1 MIDELLKLAN
11 GKNIELEVFID
22 EDETT
27 SIETMNDKLEK
38 YESSSTD
45 SYRIKA
51 LYNNK
56 IVTINTEDISNPET
70 IINNIID
77 FSNVLDK
84 EEDTTFA
91 CDIDIRNNIK
101 KKEDKDYKKIINDL
115 ISLNKY
121 KEKYQNIDNINMY
134 YTDKYNKVSIIN
146 KDTKLIDTSN
156 INYIYGEIVW
166 KENNINQ
173 TGCFNII
180 SLDYDFSK
188 IEEKFIE
195 MINNVKDKIKAVSC
209 KTNKYNV
216 IIKNEQVFKIISR
229 YKDMYD
235 AEQIRNNLSPLTKDY
250 NKQVFSNK
258 ITIVEDPLNTSLV
271 GTRLFDMEGNATY
284 YKELIKDGK
293 FVTKLYNNK
302 NAILENTNPTGTSG
316 GVRNMYI
323 VPGSNSYEE
332 LIKKMNN
339 GIIIDSLEGLHAGA
353 NTITGE
359 LSLQA
364 SGYEV
369 ANGKI
374 SKALKLIIMQ
384 TTLKELFNNV
394 ISIGNDLEMFS
405 VTGGSPSILF
415 NDITIVGKE

>member
-11 GKNIELEVFID
+11 SKNIELEVFID
-22 EDETT
+22 EDITID
-27 SIETMNDKLEK
+27 IETMNDRLEK

-56 IVTINTEDISNPET
+56 IVTINTEDISNPEL
-70 IINNIID
+70 IINNIISI
-77 FSNVLDK
+77 SNALDK

-91 CDIDIRNNIK
+91 RNIDIRNNIEEK
-101 KKEDKDYKKIINDL
+101 KNKDYKKIINDL

-121 KEKYQNIDNINMY
+121 KQKYPNIDNINMY
-134 YTDKYNKVSIIN
+134 YTDKYNKVNIIN
-146 KDTKLIDTSN
+146 KETNLIDTHE

-173 TGCFNII
+173 TGSFSMI

-188 IEEKFIE
+188 IEKKFIE
-195 MINNVKDKIKAVSC
+195 TINDVKAKVKATSY
-209 KTNKYNV
+209 KTNKYNI
-216 IIKNEQVFKIISR
+216 IIKNEQVFKILNR

-250 NKQVFSNK
+250 GKQVFSNK

-271 GTRLFDMEGNATY
+271 GTRLFDIEGNSTY

-293 FVTKLYNNK
+293 FITKLYNNK

-323 VPGSNSYEE
+323 VSGNDSYED

-353 NTITGE
+353 NIITGE
-359 LSLQA
+359 LSLQGT
-364 SGYEV
+364 GYEV
-369 ANGKI
+369 KNGKI
-374 SKALKLIIMQ
+374 NKALKLIIMQ

-394 ISIGNDLEMFS
+394 ISVGNDLEMFS

>member
-11 GKNIELEVFID
+11 SKNIELEVFID

-27 SIETMNDKLEK
+27 SIETMNDKLET

-121 KEKYQNIDNINMY
+121 KEKYQNIDNINIY

-195 MINNVKDKIKAVSC
+195 MINDVKDKIKAVSC

-216 IIKNEQVFKIISR
+216 IIKNEQVFKILSR

-258 ITIVEDPLNTSLV
+258 ITIVENPLNTSLV

-323 VPGSNSYEE
+323 VPGSNSYEG

>member
-11 GKNIELEVFID
+11 SKNIELEVFID

-121 KEKYQNIDNINMY
+121 KEKYQNIDNTNMY

-195 MINNVKDKIKAVSC
+195 MINDVKDKIKAVSC

-216 IIKNEQVFKIISR
+216 IIKNEQVFKILSR

>member
-1 MIDELLKLAN
+1 MIDELLKLADS
-11 GKNIELEVFID
+11 KNIKLEVFID
-22 EDETT
+22 EDETID
-27 SIETMNDKLEK
+27 IETMNDKLEK
-38 YESSSTD
+38 NETSSVS
-45 SYRIKA
+45 SYYIKA

-56 IVTINTEDISNPET
+56 IVPINTEDISNPE
-70 IINNIID
+70 IIVNNIIN
-77 FSNVLDK
+77 FSNVLDIDK
-84 EEDTTFA
+84 KTTFA
-91 CDIDIRNNIK
+91 HDLDIKNNIK
-101 KKEDKDYKKIINDL
+101 EKEDKDYKKIINDL
-115 ISLNKY
+115 TSLNKY
-121 KEKYQNIDNINMY
+121 KEKYPNIDNINMY

-146 KDTKLIDTSN
+146 KDVNLIDTSN

-173 TGCFNII
+173 TGWFNLIG
-180 SLDYDFSK
+180 LEYDFSK
-188 IEEKFIE
+188 IEDKFIE
-195 MINNVKDKIKAVSC
+195 TVNDVKNKIRAVSY

-216 IIKNEQVFKIISR
+216 IIKNSEVFKILNR

-235 AEQIRNNLSPLTKDY
+235 AEQIRNKLSPLTKDY
-250 NKQVFSNK
+250 NKQVFSDK
-258 ITIVEDPLNTSLV
+258 ITIVEDPLNECLV
-271 GTRLFDMEGNATY
+271 GRRIFDMEGNATY

-293 FVTKLYNNK
+293 FITKLYNNK

-332 LIKKMNN
+332 LIKEMNN

-364 SGYEV
+364 TGYEV
-369 ANGKI
+369 KEGKI

-394 ISIGNDLEMFS
+394 ICVGNDLEMFS

>member
-11 GKNIELEVFID
+11 SKNIKIEVFID
-22 EDETT
+22 EDETID
-27 SIETMNDKLEK
+27 IETMNDKLEK

-70 IINNIID
+70 IINNIFD
-77 FSNVLDK
+77 FSNTLDK
-84 EEDTTFA
+84 EEETTFA
-91 CDIDIRNNIK
+91 HNIDIRNNIK
-101 KKEDKDYKKIINDL
+101 TKEDRNYEKIINDL

-121 KEKYQNIDNINMY
+121 KEKYPNIDNINMY

-146 KDTKLIDTSN
+146 KDVNMIDTSN

-173 TGCFNII
+173 TGWFNLIG
-180 SLDYDFSK
+180 LEYDFSK
-188 IEEKFIE
+188 IEDKFIE
-195 MINNVKDKIKAVSC
+195 TVNDVKNKIRAVSY

-216 IIKNEQVFKIISR
+216 IIKNSEVFKILNR

-235 AEQIRNNLSPLTKDY
+235 AEQIRNKLSPLTKVY
-250 NKQVFSNK
+250 NKQVFSDK
-258 ITIVEDPLNTSLV
+258 ITIVEDPLNESLV
-271 GTRLFDMEGNATY
+271 GRRIFDIEGNATY

-293 FVTKLYNNK
+293 FITKLYNNK

-332 LIKKMNN
+332 LVKEMNN

-364 SGYEV
+364 TGYEV
-369 ANGKI
+369 KEGKI

-394 ISIGNDLEMFS
+394 ICVGNDLEMFS

-415 NDITIVGKE
+415 KDVTIVGKE

>member
-1 MIDELLKLAN
+1 MIDELLKLSSS
-11 GKNIELEVFID
+11 KNIKLEVFID
-22 EDETT
+22 EDETID
-27 SIETMNDKLEK
+27 IETMNDKLEK
-38 YESSSTD
+38 YETSSVST
-45 SYRIKA
+45 YHIKS

-56 IVTINTEDISNPET
+56 IVIINTEDISDPET

-77 FSNVLDK
+77 FSNTLDK
-84 EEDTTFA
+84 EEETTFA
-91 CDIDIRNNIK
+91 HNIDIRNNIK
-101 KKEDKDYKKIINDL
+101 EKENKDYKKIINDL

-121 KEKYQNIDNINMY
+121 KEKYPNIDNINMY

-146 KDTKLIDTSN
+146 KDVNLIDTSN

-166 KENNINQ
+166 RENNINE
-173 TGCFNII
+173 TGWFNLI
-180 SLDYDFSK
+180 SLEYDFSK

-195 MINNVKDKIKAVSC
+195 RVNDVKNKIRAVSY

-216 IIKNEQVFKIISR
+216 IIKNSEVFKILNR

-235 AEQIRNNLSPLTKDY
+235 AEQIRNKLSPLTKVY
-250 NKQVFSNK
+250 NKQVFSDK
-258 ITIVEDPLNTSLV
+258 ITIVEDPLNESLV
-271 GTRLFDMEGNATY
+271 GRRIFDIEGNATY

-293 FVTKLYNNK
+293 FITKLYNNK

-332 LIKKMNN
+332 LVKEMNN

-364 SGYEV
+364 TGYEV
-369 ANGKI
+369 KEGKI

-394 ISIGNDLEMFS
+394 ICVGNDLEIFS

-415 NDITIVGKE
+415 KDVTIVGKE

>member
-1 MIDELLKLAN
+1 MIEELLKLAN
-11 GKNIELEVFID
+11 SKNIKLEVFID
-22 EDETT
+22 EDETID
-27 SIETMNDKLEK
+27 IETMNDKLEK

-70 IINNIID
+70 IINSIID
-77 FSNVLDK
+77 FSNALDK
-84 EEDTTFA
+84 EEETTFA
-91 CDIDIRNNIK
+91 RDIDIRNNIK
-101 KKEDKDYKKIINDL
+101 EKEDKNYKKIINDL

-121 KEKYQNIDNINMY
+121 KEKYPNIDNINMY

-146 KDTKLIDTSN
+146 KDAKLIDTSN

-173 TGCFNII
+173 TGSFNII
-180 SLDYDFSK
+180 SLEYDFSK
-188 IEEKFIE
+188 IEEKFVE
-195 MINNVKDKIKAVSC
+195 MVNDVKDKIKAVSY

-216 IIKNEQVFKIISR
+216 IIKNSELFKILSR

-235 AEQIRNNLSPLTKDY
+235 AEQIRNNLSPLNKDY

-271 GTRLFDMEGNATY
+271 GTRIFDMEGNATY

-293 FVTKLYNNK
+293 FVTKLYDNK
-302 NAILENTNPTGTSG
+302 NAIIEDKKSTGTSG

-323 VPGSNSYEE
+323 IPGSNSYEE

-353 NTITGE
+353 NAITGE

-374 SKALKLIIMQ
+374 NKALKLIIMQ

-394 ISIGNDLEMFS
+394 IDIGNDLEMFS

-415 NDITIVGKE
+415 NGVTIVGKE

>member
-11 GKNIELEVFID
+11 SKNIKLEVFID
-22 EDETT
+22 EDETID
-27 SIETMNDKLEK
+27 IETMNDKLEK
-38 YESSSTD
+38 YESSSTN
-45 SYRIKA
+45 SYHIKA

-56 IVTINTEDISNPET
+56 IVAINTEDISNPET
-70 IINNIID
+70 IVNNIID
-77 FSNVLDK
+77 FSNALDK
-84 EEDTTFA
+84 EEETTFA
-91 CDIDIRNNIK
+91 RDIGIRNNIK
-101 KKEDKDYKKIINDL
+101 TKEDKNYKKIINDL

-121 KEKYQNIDNINMY
+121 KDKYPNIENINMY
-134 YTDKYNKVSIIN
+134 YTDKYNKVSIVN
-146 KDTKLIDTSN
+146 EDVDLIDTSN

-166 KENNINQ
+166 KENDVNQ
-173 TGCFNII
+173 TGSFNII
-180 SLDYDFSK
+180 SLEYDFSK

-195 MINNVKDKIKAVSC
+195 MINDVKDKIKAVSY

-216 IIKNEQVFKIISR
+216 IIKNSEVFKILNR

-235 AEQIRNNLSPLTKDY
+235 AEQIRNSLSPLTKDY

-271 GTRLFDMEGNATY
+271 GTRIFDIEGNITY

-323 VPGSNSYEE
+323 VPGSDSYEE

-369 ANGKI
+369 VNGKI

-394 ISIGNDLEMFS
+394 INVGNDLEMFS

>member
-1 MIDELLKLAN
+1 MIEELLKLAN
-11 GKNIELEVFID
+11 SKNIKLEVFID
-22 EDETT
+22 EDETID
-27 SIETMNDKLEK
+27 IETMNDKLEK

-70 IINNIID
+70 IINSIID
-77 FSNVLDK
+77 FSNALDK
-84 EEDTTFA
+84 EEETTFA
-91 CDIDIRNNIK
+91 RDIDIRNNIK
-101 KKEDKDYKKIINDL
+101 EKEDKDYKKIINDL

-121 KEKYQNIDNINMY
+121 KEKYPNIDNINMY

-146 KDTKLIDTSN
+146 KDAKLIDTSN

-173 TGCFNII
+173 TGSFNII
-180 SLDYDFSK
+180 SLEYDFSK
-188 IEEKFIE
+188 IEEKFVE
-195 MINNVKDKIKAVSC
+195 MVNDVKDKIKAVSY

-216 IIKNEQVFKIISR
+216 IIKNSELFKILSR

-235 AEQIRNNLSPLTKDY
+235 AEQIRNNLSPLNKDY

-271 GTRLFDMEGNATY
+271 GTRIFDMEGNATY

-293 FVTKLYNNK
+293 FVTKLYDNK
-302 NAILENTNPTGTSG
+302 NAIIEDKKSTGTSG

-323 VPGSNSYEE
+323 IPGSNSYEE

-353 NTITGE
+353 NAITGE

-364 SGYEV
+364 TGYEV

-374 SKALKLIIMQ
+374 NKALKLIIMQ

-394 ISIGNDLEMFS
+394 ICVGNDLEMFS

-415 NDITIVGKE
+415 NGVTIVGKE

>member
-11 GKNIELEVFID
+11 SKNIKLEVFID
-22 EDETT
+22 EDETID
-27 SIETMNDKLEK
+27 IETMNDKLEK

-70 IINNIID
+70 IINSIID
-77 FSNVLDK
+77 FSNALDK
-84 EEDTTFA
+84 EEETTFA
-91 CDIDIRNNIK
+91 RDIDIRNNIK
-101 KKEDKDYKKIINDL
+101 EKEDKDYKKIINDL

-121 KEKYQNIDNINMY
+121 KEKYPNIDNINMY

-146 KDTKLIDTSN
+146 KDAKLIDTSN

-173 TGCFNII
+173 TGSFNII
-180 SLDYDFSK
+180 SLEYDFSK

-195 MINNVKDKIKAVSC
+195 MVNDVKDKIKAVSC

-216 IIKNEQVFKIISR
+216 IIKNSEVFKILSR

-235 AEQIRNNLSPLTKDY
+235 AEQIRNNLSPLNKDY

-271 GTRLFDMEGNATY
+271 GTRIFDMEGNATY

-293 FVTKLYNNK
+293 FVTKLYDNK
-302 NAILENTNPTGTSG
+302 NAILEDKKSTGTSG

-323 VPGSNSYEE
+323 IPGSNSYEE
-332 LIKKMNN
+332 LIKKMDN

-353 NTITGE
+353 NAITGE

-394 ISIGNDLEMFS
+394 IDIGNDLEMFS

-415 NDITIVGKE
+415 NDVTIVGKE

>member
-11 GKNIELEVFID
+11 SKNIKIEVFID
-22 EDETT
+22 EDETID
-27 SIETMNDKLEK
+27 IETMNDKLEK
-38 YESSSTD
+38 YETSSVS
-45 SYRIKA
+45 SYHIKA

-56 IVTINTEDISNPET
+56 IVPINTEDISNPE
-70 IINNIID
+70 IIVNNIIN
-77 FSNVLDK
+77 FSNVLDIDK
-84 EEDTTFA
+84 KTTFA
-91 CDIDIRNNIK
+91 HDLDIRNNIK
-101 KKEDKDYKKIINDL
+101 EKENKDYKKIINDL

-121 KEKYQNIDNINMY
+121 KEKYPNIDNINMY

-146 KDTKLIDTSN
+146 KDVNLIDTSN

-166 KENNINQ
+166 RENNINQ
-173 TGCFNII
+173 TGWFNLI
-180 SLDYDFSK
+180 SLEYDFSK

-195 MINNVKDKIKAVSC
+195 RVNDVKNKIRAVSY

-216 IIKNEQVFKIISR
+216 IIKNSEVFKILNR

-235 AEQIRNNLSPLTKDY
+235 AEQIRNKLSPLTKVY
-250 NKQVFSNK
+250 NKQVFSDK
-258 ITIVEDPLNTSLV
+258 ITIVEDPLNESLV
-271 GTRLFDMEGNATY
+271 GRRIFDIEGNATY

-293 FVTKLYNNK
+293 FITKLYNNK

-332 LIKKMNN
+332 LIKEMNN

-364 SGYEV
+364 TGYEV
-369 ANGKI
+369 KEGKI

-394 ISIGNDLEMFS
+394 ICVGNDLEMFS

-415 NDITIVGKE
+415 KDVTIVGKE

>member
-11 GKNIELEVFID
+11 SKNIKIEVFVD
-22 EDETT
+22 EDITT

-38 YESSSTD
+38 YESSSTN

-56 IVTINTEDISNPET
+56 IVTINTEDISSPET

-77 FSNVLDK
+77 FTNALDK

-91 CDIDIRNNIK
+91 CNIDIRNNSK
-101 KKEDKDYKKIINDL
+101 EKEDKDYKKIINDL

-121 KEKYQNIDNINMY
+121 KEKYPNIENINMY
-134 YTDKYNKVSIIN
+134 YTDKYNKISIVN
-146 KDTKLIDTSN
+146 KDVELIDTSN

-166 KENNINQ
+166 KEEGINQ
-173 TGCFNII
+173 TGWFNLI
-180 SLDYDFSK
+180 SLKYDFSK

-195 MINNVKDKIKAVSC
+195 TIKDVEAKIKAVSC

-216 IIKNEQVFKIISR
+216 IIKNEQVFKILNR

-250 NKQVFSNK
+250 NKKIFSDK
-258 ITIVEDPLNTSLV
+258 ITIVEDPTNNNLV

-284 YKELIKDGK
+284 YKELVKDGK
-293 FVTKLYNNK
+293 FITKLYDNK
-302 NAILENTNPTGTSG
+302 NAIIEEKKPTGTSG

-323 VPGSNSYEE
+323 VPGSDSYED

-353 NTITGE
+353 NVITGE

-364 SGYEV
+364 TGYEV
-369 ANGKI
+369 INGKI
-374 SKALKLIIMQ
+374 SKSLKLIIMQ
-384 TTLKELFNNV
+384 TALKELFNNV
-394 ISIGNDLEMFS
+394 ICVGNDLEMFS

-415 NDITIVGKE
+415 NNITIVGKE

>member
-1 MIDELLKLAN
+1 MIDKLLKLASS
-11 GKNIELEVFID
+11 KNIKMEVFVD
-22 EDETT
+22 EDITID
-27 SIETMNDKLEK
+27 IETMNDRLEK

-56 IVTINTEDISNPET
+56 IVTINTEDISNPEL
-70 IINNIID
+70 IINNIISI
-77 FSNVLDK
+77 SNALDK

-91 CDIDIRNNIK
+91 RNIDIRNNIEEK
-101 KKEDKDYKKIINDL
+101 KNKDYKKIINDL

-121 KEKYQNIDNINMY
+121 KQKYPNIDNINMY

-146 KDTKLIDTSN
+146 KETNLIDTHE

-173 TGCFNII
+173 TGSFSMI

-188 IEEKFIE
+188 IEKKFIE
-195 MINNVKDKIKAVSC
+195 TINDVKTKVKATSY
-209 KTNKYNV
+209 KTNKYNI
-216 IIKNEQVFKIISR
+216 IIKNEQVFKILNR

-250 NKQVFSNK
+250 GKQVFSNK

-271 GTRLFDMEGNATY
+271 GTRLFDIEGNSTY

-293 FVTKLYNNK
+293 FITKLYNNK

-323 VPGSNSYEE
+323 VSGNDSYED

-353 NTITGE
+353 NIITGE
-359 LSLQA
+359 LSLQGT
-364 SGYEV
+364 GYEV
-369 ANGKI
+369 KNGKI
-374 SKALKLIIMQ
+374 NKALKLIIMQ

-394 ISIGNDLEMFS
+394 ISVGNDLEMFS

>member
-1 MIDELLKLAN
+1 MIDKLLKLASS
-11 GKNIELEVFID
+11 KNIKMEVFVD
-22 EDETT
+22 EDITID
-27 SIETMNDKLEK
+27 IETMNDRLEK

-56 IVTINTEDISNPET
+56 IVTINTEDISNPEM
-70 IINNIID
+70 IINNIISISD
-77 FSNVLDK
+77 ALDK

-91 CDIDIRNNIK
+91 RNIDIRNNIEE
-101 KKEDKDYKKIINDL
+101 KENKDYKKIVNDL

-121 KEKYQNIDNINMY
+121 KEKYPNIDNINMY
-134 YTDKYNKVSIIN
+134 YTDKYNKVSIVN
-146 KDTKLIDTSN
+146 KEVKLIDTHD

-173 TGCFNII
+173 TGSFSMI
-180 SLDYDFSK
+180 SLGYDFSK
-188 IEEKFIE
+188 VEKKFIE
-195 MINNVKDKIKAVSC
+195 TINDVKAKIRATSY

-216 IIKNEQVFKIISR
+216 IIKNEQVFKILNR

-235 AEQIRNNLSPLTKDY
+235 TEQIRNNLSPLTKDY
-250 NKQVFSNK
+250 GKQVFSNK

-271 GTRLFDMEGNATY
+271 GTRIFDIEGNITY
-284 YKELIKDGK
+284 YKELIKEGK
-293 FVTKLYNNK
+293 FITKLYDNK
-302 NAILENTNPTGTSG
+302 NAIIENTKTTGTSG

-323 VPGSNSYEE
+323 VPGSDSYED

-353 NTITGE
+353 NIITGE
-359 LSLQA
+359 LSLQGT
-364 SGYEV
+364 GYEV
-369 ANGKI
+369 KDGKI
-374 SKALKLIIMQ
+374 NKALKLIIMQ

-394 ISIGNDLEMFS
+394 ISVGNDIEMFS

-415 NDITIVGKE
+415 YDITIVGKE

>member
-1 MIDELLKLAN
+1 MIDELLKLASS
-11 GKNIELEVFID
+11 KNIKIEVFID

-27 SIETMNDKLEK
+27 SIETINDKLET
-38 YESSSTD
+38 YESSSTT

-56 IVTINTEDISNPET
+56 IVTINTEDISNPELIIDN
-70 IINNIID
+70 IINI
-77 FSNVLDK
+77 SNALEK

-91 CDIDIRNNIK
+91 HNIDIRNNIK
-101 KKEDKDYKKIINDL
+101 EKETKDYKKIINDL

-121 KEKYQNIDNINMY
+121 KEKYPNIDNINMY

-146 KDTKLIDTSN
+146 KDVKLVDTSN

-166 KENNINQ
+166 KENNTNQ
-173 TGCFNII
+173 TGSFNII
-180 SLDYDFSK
+180 SLDYDFVK
-188 IEEKFIE
+188 IKDKFLKTVEEL
-195 MINNVKDKIKAVSC
+195 NDKIKAVSY
-209 KTNKYNV
+209 KTNKYHV
-216 IIKNEQVFKIISR
+216 IIKNSEVFKILNR
-229 YKDMYD
+229 YKDIYD
-235 AEQIRNNLSPLTKDY
+235 AEQIRNSLSPLTKDL

-258 ITIVEDPLNTSLV
+258 ITIVEDPLNTNLV
-271 GTRLFDMEGNATY
+271 GTRIFDMEGNATY

-293 FVTKLYNNK
+293 FITKLYDNK
-302 NAILENTNPTGTSG
+302 NAIIENKKSTGTSG
-316 GVRNMYI
+316 GVRNMYV
-323 VPGSNSYEE
+323 VPGRNSYEE
-332 LIKKMNN
+332 LIKKMDN

-364 SGYEV
+364 AGYEV
-369 ANGKI
+369 KEGKI
-374 SKALKLIIMQ
+374 NRALKLIIMQ

-394 ISIGNDLEMFS
+394 IDIGNDLEMFS

>member
-84 EEDTTFA
+84 EEETTFA

-195 MINNVKDKIKAVSC
+195 MINDVKYKIKAVSC

-216 IIKNEQVFKIISR
+216 IIKNEQVFKILSR

>member
-1 MIDELLKLAN
+1 MIDKLLKLAN
-11 GKNIELEVFID
+11 SKNIQIEVFID
-22 EDETT
+22 EDITID
-27 SIETMNDKLEK
+27 IETMNDRLEK
-38 YESSSTD
+38 YETSSTN

-51 LYNNK
+51 LYDNK
-56 IVTINTEDISNPET
+56 IVTINTEDISNPEYIIDN
-70 IINNIID
+70 IINIANA
-77 FSNVLDK
+77 LDK
-84 EEDTTFA
+84 EENTTFA
-91 CDIDIRNNIK
+91 HNIDIRNNIEE
-101 KKEDKDYKKIINDL
+101 KEEKDYTKIINDL

-121 KEKYQNIDNINMY
+121 KEKYPSIDNINMY

-146 KDTKLIDTSN
+146 SDANLIDTSN

-166 KENNINQ
+166 KEKDINQ
-173 TGCFNII
+173 TGSFSIT

-188 IEEKFIE
+188 VEDKFLE
-195 MINNVKDKIKAVSC
+195 TINDVKAKIKALSY

-216 IIKNEQVFKIISR
+216 IIKNSELFKILSR

-235 AEQIRNNLSPLTKDY
+235 AEQIRNNLSPLNKDY

-258 ITIVEDPLNTSLV
+258 ITIVEDPLNTGLV
-271 GTRLFDMEGNATY
+271 GTRIFDMEGNATY

-293 FVTKLYNNK
+293 FVTKLYDNK
-302 NAILENTNPTGTSG
+302 NAIIEDKKSTGTSG

-323 VPGSNSYEE
+323 IPGSNSYEE

-353 NTITGE
+353 NAITGE

-364 SGYEV
+364 TGYEV

-374 SKALKLIIMQ
+374 NKALKLIIMQ

-394 ISIGNDLEMFS
+394 ICVGNDLEMFS
-405 VTGGSPSILF
+405 VAGGSPSILF
-415 NDITIVGKE
+415 NGVTIVGKE

>member
-1 MIDELLKLAN
+1 MIDELLKLADS
-11 GKNIELEVFID
+11 KNIKLEVFID
-22 EDETT
+22 EDETID
-27 SIETMNDKLEK
+27 IETMNDKLEK
-38 YESSSTD
+38 YETSSVST
-45 SYRIKA
+45 YHIKA

-56 IVTINTEDISNPET
+56 IVPINTEDISNPE
-70 IINNIID
+70 IIVNNIIN
-77 FSNVLDK
+77 FSNVLDIDK
-84 EEDTTFA
+84 KTTFA
-91 CDIDIRNNIK
+91 HDLDIRNNIK
-101 KKEDKDYKKIINDL
+101 EKENKDYKKIINDL

-121 KEKYQNIDNINMY
+121 KEKYPNIDNINMY

-146 KDTKLIDTSN
+146 KDVNLIDTSN

-166 KENNINQ
+166 RENNINQ
-173 TGCFNII
+173 TGWFNLI
-180 SLDYDFSK
+180 SLEYDFSK

-195 MINNVKDKIKAVSC
+195 RVNDVKNKIRAVSY

-216 IIKNEQVFKIISR
+216 IIKNSEVFKILNR

-235 AEQIRNNLSPLTKDY
+235 AEQIRNKLSPLTKVY
-250 NKQVFSNK
+250 NKQVFSDK
-258 ITIVEDPLNTSLV
+258 ITIVEDPLNESLV
-271 GTRLFDMEGNATY
+271 GRRIFDIEGNATY

-293 FVTKLYNNK
+293 FITKLYNNK

-332 LIKKMNN
+332 LIKEMNN

-364 SGYEV
+364 TGYEV
-369 ANGKI
+369 KEGKI

-394 ISIGNDLEMFS
+394 ICVGNDLEMFS

-415 NDITIVGKE
+415 KDVTIVGKE

>member
-11 GKNIELEVFID
+11 SKNIKIEVFID
-22 EDETT
+22 EDETVD
-27 SIETMNDKLEK
+27 IETINDKLEK

-51 LYNNK
+51 SYNNK

-70 IINNIID
+70 IINSIID
-77 FSNVLDK
+77 FSNALDK
-84 EEDTTFA
+84 EEETTFA
-91 CDIDIRNNIK
+91 RDIDIRNNIK
-101 KKEDKDYKKIINDL
+101 EKEDKDYKKIINDL

-121 KEKYQNIDNINMY
+121 KEKYPNIDNINMY

-146 KDTKLIDTSN
+146 KDAKLIDTSN

-173 TGCFNII
+173 TGSFNII
-180 SLDYDFSK
+180 SLEYDFSK
-188 IEEKFIE
+188 IEEKFVE
-195 MINNVKDKIKAVSC
+195 MVNDVKDKIKAVSC

-216 IIKNEQVFKIISR
+216 IIKNSEVFKILSR

-235 AEQIRNNLSPLTKDY
+235 AEQIRNNLSPLNKDY

-271 GTRLFDMEGNATY
+271 GTRIFDMEGSATY

-302 NAILENTNPTGTSG
+302 NAIIEDVKSTGTSG

-332 LIKKMNN
+332 LIKKMDN

-353 NTITGE
+353 NAITGE
-359 LSLQA
+359 LSLQGA
-364 SGYEV
+364 GYEV
-369 ANGKI
+369 TNGKI
-374 SKALKLIIMQ
+374 NKALKLIIMQ

-394 ISIGNDLEMFS
+394 IDIGNDLEMFS

-415 NDITIVGKE
+415 NGVTIVGKE

>member
-11 GKNIELEVFID
+11 SKNIKIEVFID
-22 EDETT
+22 EDEIID
-27 SIETMNDKLEK
+27 IETMNDKLEK

-70 IINNIID
+70 IINNIFD
-77 FSNVLDK
+77 FSNTLDK
-84 EEDTTFA
+84 EEETTFA
-91 CDIDIRNNIK
+91 HNIDIRNNIK
-101 KKEDKDYKKIINDL
+101 TKEDRNYEKIINDL

-121 KEKYQNIDNINMY
+121 KEKYPNIDNINMY

-146 KDTKLIDTSN
+146 KDVNLIDTSN

-166 KENNINQ
+166 RENNINQ
-173 TGCFNII
+173 TGWFNLI
-180 SLDYDFSK
+180 SLEYDFSK

-195 MINNVKDKIKAVSC
+195 TVNDVKNKIRAVSY

-216 IIKNEQVFKIISR
+216 IIKNSEVFKILNR

-235 AEQIRNNLSPLTKDY
+235 AEQIRNKLSLLTKDY
-250 NKQVFSNK
+250 NKQVFSDK
-258 ITIVEDPLNTSLV
+258 ITIVEDPLNESLV
-271 GTRLFDMEGNATY
+271 GRRIFDMEGNATY

-293 FVTKLYNNK
+293 FITKLYNNK

-332 LIKKMNN
+332 LIKEMNN

-364 SGYEV
+364 TGYEV
-369 ANGKI
+369 KEGKI

-394 ISIGNDLEMFS
+394 ICVGNDLEMFS

-415 NDITIVGKE
+415 KDVTIVGKE

>member
-1 MIDELLKLAN
+1 MIDELLKLSSS
-11 GKNIELEVFID
+11 KNIKLEVFID
-22 EDETT
+22 EDETID
-27 SIETMNDKLEK
+27 IETMNDKLEK
-38 YESSSTD
+38 YETSSVST
-45 SYRIKA
+45 YHIKS

-56 IVTINTEDISNPET
+56 IVIINTEDISDPET

-77 FSNVLDK
+77 FSNTLDK
-84 EEDTTFA
+84 EEETTFA
-91 CDIDIRNNIK
+91 HNIDIRNNIK
-101 KKEDKDYKKIINDL
+101 EKENKDYKKIINDL

-121 KEKYQNIDNINMY
+121 KEKYPNIDNINMY

-146 KDTKLIDTSN
+146 KDVNLIDTSN

-166 KENNINQ
+166 RENNINQ
-173 TGCFNII
+173 TGWFNLI
-180 SLDYDFSK
+180 SLEYDFSK

-195 MINNVKDKIKAVSC
+195 IVNDVKNKIRAVSY

-216 IIKNEQVFKIISR
+216 IIKNSEVFKILNR

-235 AEQIRNNLSPLTKDY
+235 AEQIRNKLSPLTKVY
-250 NKQVFSNK
+250 NKQVFSDK
-258 ITIVEDPLNTSLV
+258 ITIVEDPLNESLV
-271 GTRLFDMEGNATY
+271 GRRIFDIEGNATY

-293 FVTKLYNNK
+293 FITKLYNNK

-332 LIKKMNN
+332 LVKEMNN

-364 SGYEV
+364 TGYEV
-369 ANGKI
+369 KEGKI

-394 ISIGNDLEMFS
+394 ICVGNDLEMFS

-415 NDITIVGKE
+415 KDVTIVGKE

>member
-11 GKNIELEVFID
+11 SKNIKLEVFID

-121 KEKYQNIDNINMY
+121 KEKYQNIDNINIY

-195 MINNVKDKIKAVSC
+195 MINDVKDKIKAVSC

-216 IIKNEQVFKIISR
+216 IIKNEQVFKILSR

-258 ITIVEDPLNTSLV
+258 ITIVENPLNTSLV

-323 VPGSNSYEE
+323 VPGSNSYEG

>member
-1 MIDELLKLAN
+1 MIEELLKLAN
-11 GKNIELEVFID
+11 SKNIKLEVFID
-22 EDETT
+22 EYETID
-27 SIETMNDKLEK
+27 IETMNDKLEK

-70 IINNIID
+70 IINSIID
-77 FSNVLDK
+77 FFNALDK
-84 EEDTTFA
+84 EEETTFA
-91 CDIDIRNNIK
+91 RDIDIRNNIK
-101 KKEDKDYKKIINDL
+101 EKEDENYKKIINDL

-121 KEKYQNIDNINMY
+121 KEKYPNIDNINMY

-146 KDTKLIDTSN
+146 KDAKLIDTSN

-173 TGCFNII
+173 TGSFNII
-180 SLDYDFSK
+180 SLEYDFPK
-188 IEEKFIE
+188 IEEKFVE
-195 MINNVKDKIKAVSC
+195 MVNDVKDKIKAVSY

-216 IIKNEQVFKIISR
+216 IIKNSELFKILSR

-235 AEQIRNNLSPLTKDY
+235 AEQIRNNLSPLNKDY

-271 GTRLFDMEGNATY
+271 GTRIFDMEGNATY

-293 FVTKLYNNK
+293 FVTKLYDNK
-302 NAILENTNPTGTSG
+302 NAIIEDKKSTGTSG

-353 NTITGE
+353 NAITGE

-364 SGYEV
+364 TGYEV

-374 SKALKLIIMQ
+374 NKALKLIIMQ

-394 ISIGNDLEMFS
+394 ICVGNDLEMFS

>member
-1 MIDELLKLAN
+1 MIDKLLKLAN
-11 GKNIELEVFID
+11 SKNIQIEVFID
-22 EDETT
+22 EDITID
-27 SIETMNDKLEK
+27 IETMNDRLEK
-38 YESSSTD
+38 YETSSTD
-45 SYRIKA
+45 SYHIKA

-56 IVTINTEDISNPET
+56 IVTINTEDVSNPEA
-70 IINNIID
+70 IINNIINI
-77 FSNVLDK
+77 SSTLDLEK
-84 EEDTTFA
+84 DTTFA
-91 CDIDIRNNIK
+91 RNIDIRNIEE
-101 KKEDKDYKKIINDL
+101 KEEKNYNKIINDL

-121 KEKYQNIDNINMY
+121 KEKYPNIDNINMY

-146 KDTKLIDTSN
+146 SDANLIDTSN
-156 INYIYGEIVW
+156 INYIYGEIIW
-166 KENNINQ
+166 KENGINQ
-173 TGCFNII
+173 TGNFSIT

-188 IEEKFIE
+188 IEDKFVE
-195 MINNVKDKIKAVSC
+195 TINDVKNKIKALSY

-216 IIKNEQVFKIISR
+216 IIKNSEIFKILSR

-235 AEQIRNNLSPLTKDY
+235 AEMIRNKLSPLTNDY

-258 ITIVEDPLNTSLV
+258 ITIVESPLNTSLV
-271 GTRLFDMEGNATY
+271 GKRLFDIEGNITY
-284 YKELIKDGK
+284 YKELVKEGK
-293 FVTKLYNNK
+293 FITKLYNNK
-302 NAILENTNPTGTSG
+302 NAILENTKPTGTSG

-323 VPGSNSYEE
+323 MPGSNSYKD

-339 GIIIDSLEGLHAGA
+339 GVIIDLLEGLHAGA
-353 NTITGE
+353 NIITGE

-369 ANGKI
+369 KDGKI
-374 SKALKLIIMQ
+374 TKALKLIIMQ

-394 ISIGNDLEMFS
+394 IDIGNDLEMFS

>member
-1 MIDELLKLAN
+1 MIDELLKLADS
-11 GKNIELEVFID
+11 KNIKLEVFID
-22 EDETT
+22 EDETID
-27 SIETMNDKLEK
+27 IETMNDKLEK
-38 YESSSTD
+38 YETSSVS
-45 SYRIKA
+45 SYHIKA

-56 IVTINTEDISNPET
+56 IVPINTEDISNPE
-70 IINNIID
+70 IIVNNIIN
-77 FSNVLDK
+77 FSNVLDIDK
-84 EEDTTFA
+84 KTTFA
-91 CDIDIRNNIK
+91 HDLDIRNNIK
-101 KKEDKDYKKIINDL
+101 EKEDKDYKKIINDL
-115 ISLNKY
+115 TSLNKY
-121 KEKYQNIDNINMY
+121 KEKYPNIDNINMY

-146 KDTKLIDTSN
+146 KDVNMIDTSN

-173 TGCFNII
+173 TGWFNLIG
-180 SLDYDFSK
+180 LEYDFSK
-188 IEEKFIE
+188 IEDKFIE
-195 MINNVKDKIKAVSC
+195 TVNDVKNKIRAVSY

-216 IIKNEQVFKIISR
+216 IIKNSEVFKILNR

-235 AEQIRNNLSPLTKDY
+235 AEQIRNKLSPLTKDY
-250 NKQVFSNK
+250 NKQVFSDK
-258 ITIVEDPLNTSLV
+258 ITIVEDPLNESLV
-271 GTRLFDMEGNATY
+271 GRRIFDIEGNSTY

-293 FVTKLYNNK
+293 FITKLYNNK

-332 LIKKMNN
+332 LIKEMNN

-364 SGYEV
+364 TGYEV
-369 ANGKI
+369 KEGKI

-394 ISIGNDLEMFS
+394 ICVGNDLEMFS

-415 NDITIVGKE
+415 KDVTIVGKE

>member
-1 MIDELLKLAN
+1 MIDELLKLADS
-11 GKNIELEVFID
+11 KNIKLEVFID
-22 EDETT
+22 EDETID
-27 SIETMNDKLEK
+27 IETMNDKLEK
-38 YESSSTD
+38 YETSSVST
-45 SYRIKA
+45 YHIKA

-56 IVTINTEDISNPET
+56 IVPINTEDISNPE
-70 IINNIID
+70 IIVNNIIN
-77 FSNVLDK
+77 FSNVLDIDK
-84 EEDTTFA
+84 KTTFA
-91 CDIDIRNNIK
+91 HDLDIRNNIK
-101 KKEDKDYKKIINDL
+101 EKENKDYKKIINDL

-121 KEKYQNIDNINMY
+121 KEKYPNIDNINMY

-146 KDTKLIDTSN
+146 KDVNMIDTSN

-173 TGCFNII
+173 TGWFNLIG
-180 SLDYDFSK
+180 LEYDFSK
-188 IEEKFIE
+188 IEDKFIE
-195 MINNVKDKIKAVSC
+195 TVNDVKNKIRAVSY

-216 IIKNEQVFKIISR
+216 IIKNSEVFKILNR

-235 AEQIRNNLSPLTKDY
+235 AEQIRNKLSPLTKVY
-250 NKQVFSNK
+250 NKQVFSDK
-258 ITIVEDPLNTSLV
+258 ITIVEDPLNESLV
-271 GTRLFDMEGNATY
+271 GRRIFDIEGNATY

-293 FVTKLYNNK
+293 FITKLYNNK

-332 LIKKMNN
+332 LIKEMNN

-364 SGYEV
+364 TGYEV
-369 ANGKI
+369 KEGKI

-394 ISIGNDLEMFS
+394 ICVGNDLEMFS

-415 NDITIVGKE
+415 KDVTIVGKE

>member
-258 ITIVEDPLNTSLV
+258 ITIVENPLNTSLV

-323 VPGSNSYEE
+323 VPGSNSYEG

>member
-1 MIDELLKLAN
+1 MIDELLKLSSS
-11 GKNIELEVFID
+11 KNIKLEVFID
-22 EDETT
+22 EDETID
-27 SIETMNDKLEK
+27 IETMNDKLEK
-38 YESSSTD
+38 YETSSVST
-45 SYRIKA
+45 YHIKS

-56 IVTINTEDISNPET
+56 IVIINTEDISDPET

-77 FSNVLDK
+77 FSNTLDK
-84 EEDTTFA
+84 EEETTFA
-91 CDIDIRNNIK
+91 HNIDIRNNIK
-101 KKEDKDYKKIINDL
+101 EKENKDYKKIINDL

-121 KEKYQNIDNINMY
+121 KEKYPNIDNINMY

-146 KDTKLIDTSN
+146 KDVNLIDTSN

-166 KENNINQ
+166 RENNINQ
-173 TGCFNII
+173 TGWFNLI
-180 SLDYDFSK
+180 SLEYDFSK

-195 MINNVKDKIKAVSC
+195 TVNDVKNKIRAVSY

-216 IIKNEQVFKIISR
+216 IIKNSEVFKILNR

-235 AEQIRNNLSPLTKDY
+235 AEQIRNKLSPLTKDY
-250 NKQVFSNK
+250 NKQVFSDK
-258 ITIVEDPLNTSLV
+258 ITIVEDPLNESLV
-271 GTRLFDMEGNATY
+271 GRRIFDMEGNATY

-293 FVTKLYNNK
+293 FITKLYNNK

-332 LIKKMNN
+332 LIKEMNN

-364 SGYEV
+364 TGYEV
-369 ANGKI
+369 KEGKI

-394 ISIGNDLEMFS
+394 ICVGNDLEMFS

-415 NDITIVGKE
+415 KDVTIVGKE